1 MLLICFVLG
10 GFARFFQVWQIYPC
24 PMSEGLQLFQSRH
37 IPVPVW
43 SCYWVVAWMQA
54 EDASTLNSVR
64 YALDGMEQKERW
76 ESTKRVLLPTSGY
89 IIVVILALLTLN
101 LNYWNLKMRNHY
113 ESILFLMS
121 CSVSHHLSSKNS
133 RSLANNSPKHWRGT
147 EVPPCASLLLKD
159 WNWHQRHWI
168 ERVLHVQGPSR
179 FYFYLPGGWTSPV
192 YLILNPVRPDFRVV
206 KFILGRE

>member
-54 EDASTLNSVR
+54 EDASTVNSVR

-89 IIVVILALLTLN
+89 IIVVILALLTLD

-121 CSVSHHLSSKNS
+121 CSVSHLKTAGVWPTILQSIEGARRFHCVQVCYWKTETGTNGIGLNAFSTSK
-133 RSLANNSPKHWRGT
+133 
-147 EVPPCASLLLKD
+147 
-159 WNWHQRHWI
+159 
-168 ERVLHVQGPSR
+168 
-179 FYFYLPGGWTSPV
+179 
-192 YLILNPVRPDFRVV
+192 VRQDSISTCRVV
-206 KFILGRE
+206 GQVPFTWSWTLSGLIFASWNSF